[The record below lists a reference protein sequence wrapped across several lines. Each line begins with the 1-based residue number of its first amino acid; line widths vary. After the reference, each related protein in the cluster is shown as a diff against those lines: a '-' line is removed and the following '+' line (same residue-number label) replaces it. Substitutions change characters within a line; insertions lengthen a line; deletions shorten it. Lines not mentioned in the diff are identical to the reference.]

1 MLSTV
6 VQLLAIVL
14 GFIALSR
21 SADRLVE
28 VSSTLA
34 FRLGMSTLTIGM
46 TIVAFGTSAPELA
59 VSAVAA
65 LEGSGSIAIGNALG
79 SNIINTGMVL
89 SICGLITPLVL
100 SHRILSHE
108 MPLLMAVSG
117 LAFLLMA
124 DGMLTRSD
132 GYVLL
137 MGLIVYG
144 VYLTKQNNNQSSEH
158 SDEKSYEGNNEKNNE
173 KNNDDSDQEV
183 IILPLNTSRSIFE
196 VVAMLIILIGSSKLL
211 IWGSSELARS
221 FGISEMVIGLTVI
234 AFGTSLPELAAALA
248 CVKKGL
254 FDMLLAMIIGSNIF
268 NLLGVLAMPSLLAGD
283 LPLEALAI
291 TRDSMAMLGLTSLL
305 LIIAISAMIS
315 SRRTLLTD
323 TGTGV
328 KFECTVSRFKSG
340 LILAGFVVYMVALAM
355 TF

>member
-144 VYLTKQNNNQSSEH
+144 VYLTKQNNNQNSEH
-158 SDEKSYEGNNEKNNE
+158 SDEKSYEGNNEKNN
-173 KNNDDSDQEV
+173 DGSDQEV

-268 NLLGVLAMPSLLAGD
+268 NLLGVLAMPSLLTGD

-291 TRDSMAMLGLTSLL
+291 TRDCMAMLGLTSLL

-315 SRRTLLTD
+315 SRRTFLTD
-323 TGTGV
+323 TGKGV